1 MRHTVVAGLMSVMMA
16 VATVNVA
23 AQVAGSTTLGVP
35 ATEITTL
42 AHGWSAKKQI
52 LGKPVYNDHNERVGD
67 VDDIIITPDK
77 SLSYAIIGVGGFLGL
92 GEHYVAIP
100 FNQFKRGDD
109 KYVLPGAT
117 KDTLKALPPF
127 TYTK

>member
-1 MRHTVVAGLMSVMMA
+1 MRNTVLAGLLSLMMA
-16 VATVNVA
+16 VAAVNVA

-35 ATEITTL
+35 AAEITTL
-42 AHGWSAKKQI
+42 ARGWSAKKQI
-52 LGKPVYNDHNERVGD
+52 LGKPVYNDQNEKVGD

-92 GEHYVAIP
+92 GEHLVAIP

-117 KDTLKALPPF
+117 KDKLKALPPF
-127 TYTK
+127 TYAK

>member
-1 MRHTVVAGLMSVMMA
+1 MRNTVVAGLMSLMMA
-16 VATVNVA
+16 VAAVNVA
-23 AQVAGSTTLGVP
+23 AQVAGSTTLGVS

-67 VDDIIITPDK
+67 VEDIIIAPDK

-92 GEHYVAIP
+92 GEHNVAIP
-100 FNQFKRGDD
+100 FNQFKSGDG

-117 KDTLKALPPF
+117 KDTLKAIPTF
-127 TYTK
+127 TYAK

>member
-16 VATVNVA
+16 VAAGNVA
-23 AQVAGSTTLGVP
+23 AQVAGTLGVS
-35 ATEITTL
+35 ATETTTL
-42 AHGWSAKKQI
+42 ARGWSAKKQI

-67 VDDIIITPDK
+67 VDDIIIAPDK

-92 GEHYVAIP
+92 GEHSVAIP
-100 FNQFKRGDD
+100 FNQFKSGDG

-117 KDTLKALPPF
+117 KDTLKAIPAF
-127 TYTK
+127 NYAK

>member
-1 MRHTVVAGLMSVMMA
+1 MRNIVVAGLMSVMMA
-16 VATVNVA
+16 VAAVNVA

-35 ATEITTL
+35 AAEITTL

-52 LGKPVYNDHNERVGD
+52 LGKPVYNDHNEKVGD

-92 GEHYVAIP
+92 GEHNVAIP

-109 KYVLPGAT
+109 KYVLAGAT

-127 TYTK
+127 TYAK

>member
-1 MRHTVVAGLMSVMMA
+1 MRKTVVAGLMGVMMVVAA
-16 VATVNVA
+16 VHVA
-23 AQVAGSTTLGVP
+23 AQVAGTTTLGVP

-42 AHGWSAKKQI
+42 ARGWSAKKQI
-52 LGKPVYNDHNERVGD
+52 LGKPVYNDHNERLGD
-67 VDDIIITPDK
+67 VDDIIIAPDK

-100 FNQFKRGDD
+100 FNQFKSGDG

-117 KDTLKALPPF
+117 KDTLKAIPTF
-127 TYTK
+127 NYAK